1 MRELRKIS
9 YADAIDEYFSFGKQL
24 NQRDVIA
31 VRKTVSG
38 LVKLL
43 FPDGVF
49 TKDDVAKILE
59 FAMEMRRRVKEQLKR
74 IGGMEFYDV
83 NFSYIDKVSFE
94 EKYVSVPESGSSSL
108 IPEGQENPGHVY
120 TVAYDD
126 SKRLSL
132 IKLETQAVPG
142 LGRLNRSGV
151 GSSTKAKEA
160 MNTAFNYLEANYKSI
175 DQRINADARDFFVSA
190 TNLNNSAPS
199 SHISLAT
206 LIALVSI
213 ALGKPTLDGLV
224 ILGDF
229 TIGGTISRIDDLAD
243 TLQVALDSGAKR
255 ILLPAAAASDISS
268 VPTDLMSSFNLIFYN
283 SVKDAAFKALGVS

>member
-1 MRELRKIS
+1 M
-9 YADAIDEYFSFGKQL
+9 
-24 NQRDVIA
+24 
-31 VRKTVSG
+31 
-38 LVKLL
+38 
-43 FPDGVF
+43 
-49 TKDDVAKILE
+49 
-59 FAMEMRRRVKEQLKR
+59 
-74 IGGMEFYDV
+74 
-83 NFSYIDKVSFE
+83 
-94 EKYVSVPESGSSSL
+94 
-108 IPEGQENPGHVY
+108 
-120 TVAYDD
+120 AYDD

-151 GSSTKAKEA
+151 GSSTRAKEA

-199 SHISLAT
+199 SHISL
-206 LIALVSI
+206 
-213 ALGKPTLDGLV
+213 V

-255 ILLPAAAASDISS
+255 VLLPAAAASDISS

-283 SVKDAAFKALGVS
+283 SVKDAAFKALGVG

>member
-1 MRELRKIS
+1 MGQSTSWEMHRCLC
-9 YADAIDEYFSFGKQL
+9 
-24 NQRDVIA
+24 DVIA

-151 GSSTKAKEA
+151 GSSTRAKEA
-160 MNTAFNYLEANYKSI
+160 MNTAFN
-175 DQRINADARDFFVSA
+175 
-190 TNLNNSAPS
+190 
-199 SHISLAT
+199 
-206 LIALVSI
+206 
-213 ALGKPTLDGLV
+213 
-224 ILGDF
+224 
-229 TIGGTISRIDDLAD
+229 
-243 TLQVALDSGAKR
+243 
-255 ILLPAAAASDISS
+255 
-268 VPTDLMSSFNLIFYN
+268 
-283 SVKDAAFKALGVS
+283 